1 MESMNENSF
10 IDKSNLSKG
19 YGFDG
24 FTYYRP
30 ELLSPSQKLTN
41 LNSYEERDSEQIEY
55 VEG

>member
-1 MESMNENSF
+1 MNENSF

-30 ELLSPSQKLTN
+30 ELLSPSQKPTN
-41 LNSYEERDSEQIEY
+41 LNSYDERDSEQIEC